1 MKKNI
6 SKKTLQEFGIL
17 IGFTFPI
24 FIGWALPLLAG
35 QSFRSW
41 TLFISIPSLIL
52 AKANPDLLFYPYKG
66 WMNLGKILG
75 RVNSHLI
82 LGLVFIFV
90 LLPIALIMRILG
102 HDPLKIKKS
111 NKKSYREVRLTNKI
125 NLRQTF

>member
-6 SKKTLQEFGIL
+6 SKKILQEFGIIL
-17 IGFTFPI
+17 GVTFPI
-24 FIGWALPLLAG
+24 IIGWALPSLLG
-35 QSFRSW
+35 HSFRIW
-41 TLFISIPSLIL
+41 TLLISIPSLIL
-52 AKANPDLLFYPYKG
+52 AKANPDLLFYPYKV
-66 WMNLGKILG
+66 WMKLGKILG
-75 RVNSHLI
+75 WFNSYLI

-111 NKKSYREVRLTNKI
+111 NKKSYRELRLTDKI